1 MKAIDRVAS
10 ILQQEGVDHLFCFPA
25 SYLIEAAASIGI
37 RTIMTRTE
45 RTALAMADGYT
56 RVNDGRRTGVC
67 AVQYGPG
74 IENSFAGM
82 AQANQD
88 GVPIL
93 FMPGHLGRQRIGS
106 IRNFHSV
113 PSYTP
118 ITKWSE
124 QINLPERVPEMMR
137 RAFNC
142 LRNGR
147 PGPVML
153 EIPNDV
159 ALAEV
164 DKDTKYRRPQRIK
177 SAGDSE
183 SVAEAIRN
191 LLKAKCP
198 VLHVGQG
205 VLYARATQELL
216 EFAELAGVPVMT
228 SLLGKSAFPENHKLA
243 IGAGAQTA
251 TGALDHFRQK
261 SDLVFGIGCS
271 FSRDWM
277 LIPLPSGKTIIQLT
291 NDNRDLNADVEIDI
305 GILGDAKLVLRQMIE
320 ELNKQT
326 GGKGRDGSKI
336 IEEIQA
342 LRKTWFKEWM
352 PLLTSDEVPVN
363 PYRVIW
369 DLMNTVDRAKTI
381 VTHDSGYVRDQL
393 VPFYETTVPRG
404 YLGWGNSTQMGH
416 SMGLALGAKIG
427 APDKTVVNFTG
438 DASFGML
445 GLEIETAARNK
456 IPILTIILNN
466 SVMCGAEHWLP
477 VATDRYG
484 MKYLTGNYAKVA
496 AALGA
501 ASQRVEDAKE
511 IIPSIQRAQEAMDK
525 GQPALIEVITKEE
538 QKVPKFW

>member
-1 MKAIDRVAS
+1 MKAIERVAN
-10 ILQQEGVDHLFCFPA
+10 ILKQEGVDHLFCFPA

-159 ALAEV
+159 ALAKV
-164 DKDTKYRRPQRIK
+164 DKNIKYRRPQRIK

-183 SVAEAIRN
+183 SVAAAIQN

-228 SLLGKSAFPENHKLA
+228 SLLGKSAFPENHELA

-251 TGALDHFRQK
+251 TGALDHFRRK
-261 SDLVFGIGCS
+261 ADLVFGIGCS

-291 NDNRDLNADVEIDI
+291 NDDRDLNADVEIDI

-326 GGKGRDGSKI
+326 GGQGRDGSKT
-336 IEEIQA
+336 IEEIRA
-342 LRKTWFKEWM
+342 LRKTWFEEWM
-352 PLLTSDEVPVN
+352 PLLTSDEVPIN

-416 SMGLALGAKIG
+416 SMGLALGAKVG

-477 VATDRYG
+477 VATERYG
-484 MKYLTGNYAKVA
+484 MKYLTGNYAKLA

-501 ASQRVEDAKE
+501 ASQRVEDPKE
-511 IIPSIQRAQEAMDK
+511 IVPSIQRAQEAMDK